1 MKELSSLDYKLLW
14 ELVKDSRRSDRQL
27 AKTLGSSQP
36 TVTRRRA
43 KLEKNFILGYT
54 TIPKWEKIGFEI
66 IAFTF
71 VKTKIRYAKHEERK
85 AAIQKAKEWFMKQPN
100 VIFAIQGPGME
111 WDGIC
116 ISLHK
121 NYSDF
126 TEFITRHDSE
136 LSAFL
141 IESQSLVANMKPELI
156 VKSFHFKYL
165 TKAK

>member
-1 MKELSSLDYKLLW
+1 MKELKSLDYQLLW
-14 ELVKDSRRSDRQL
+14 ELVKNSRRSDRTL
-27 AKTLGSSQP
+27 AKVLKCSQP

-43 KLEKNFILGYT
+43 KLEENFITGYT
-54 TIPKWEKIGFEI
+54 AIPRWENIGFNI

-71 VKTKIRYAKHEERK
+71 VKTKIKYAKHEERK

-121 NYSDF
+121 NYLDF
-126 TEFITRHDSE
+126 TEFIARHDSE
-136 LSAFL
+136 LSVF
-141 IESQSLVANMKPELI
+141 INESQSLVANMNPELI
-156 VKSFHFKYL
+156 VKTFHFKYL
-165 TKAK
+165 VNAK